1 MTTSE
6 TGEVKNE
13 SIIEDEVQIKKILVP
28 LDGSNCSIRSA
39 EYAIEVARLQK
50 AQIFC
55 VHVINKIPYSYSL
68 LGPLLK
74 NILKMLRIRLNA
86 WFTQVIDMAKKEAT
100 DKNSNI
106 LDIKIDIIR
115 GLDSVTDAIITY
127 ATINKIDLIMMGTKG
142 RTGLKR
148 FLIGSV
154 A

>member
-6 TGEVKNE
+6 TGEGKNE

-28 LDGSNCSIRSA
+28 LDGSNYSFRSA

-74 NILKMLRIRLNA
+74 NILRMLSIKLN
-86 WFTQVIDMAKKEAT
+86 V
-100 DKNSNI
+100 
-106 LDIKIDIIR
+106 
-115 GLDSVTDAIITY
+115 
-127 ATINKIDLIMMGTKG
+127 
-142 RTGLKR
+142 
-148 FLIGSV
+148 GSPK
-154 A
+154 